1 MMDAMKVLTILNWI
15 LIGLYG
21 CCVLYVLLGFSRPSG
36 DAATQGLGVGFAAI
50 GAFILLLFLG
60 LNLLPYTIPKVI
72 ILVLMLMPGLFILSR
87 LSDSY
92 LTSLERGQ
100 VAAARANGSLFFDDK
115 PRRDV
120 AAAIGA
126 ADTTRLRQLLQLPV
140 PRLNE
145 PGYQATT
152 LLDFAGER
160 AATTQNITQMM
171 ACLKLLTDHGAT
183 IQGTDP
189 QHIPTHFRVCKQ
201 GPAILLKWF
210 LNKGADPN
218 FRPEGGSPIL
228 IEVMRYGD
236 DGLEKVRLLLDRGAD
251 PNAMMADDETTYE
264 ASYSPLMY
272 AAREQLWD
280 ICQLLLK
287 NGANPAY
294 RTPKGD
300 NLKKIMVQHAEL
312 YADVDDTP
320 PAYTVFK
327 KLLESHTN
335 PKKQ

>member
-1 MMDAMKVLTILNWI
+1 MEALKVLTILNWI

-21 CCVLYVLLGFSRPSG
+21 SWVLYVLLGLSRPSG
-36 DAATQGLGVGFAAI
+36 DAATQGLDVGFASI
-50 GAFILLLFLG
+50 GAFILILFLG

-72 ILVLMLMPGLFILSR
+72 ILILMLAPGLFILSR
-87 LSDSY
+87 LSDHY

-100 VAAARANGSLFFDDK
+100 VAAARANGSLYFDDK
-115 PRRDV
+115 PRREL

-126 ADTTRLRQLLQLPV
+126 ADTTRLRQLLQQPV

-145 PGYQATT
+145 PGYHATT
-152 LLDFAGER
+152 LLDFAGEK
-160 AATTQNITQMM
+160 AATTKNVTQLM
-171 ACLKLLTDHGAT
+171 ACLKLLIDHGAT

-189 QHIPTHFRVCKQ
+189 QQVPTHFRVCKQ

-228 IEVMRYGD
+228 FEVMRYGD
-236 DGLEKVRLLLDRGAD
+236 DRLEKVRVLLERGAD
-251 PNAMMADDETTYE
+251 PNAVMADDETTYD

-287 NGANPAY
+287 EGANPAY

-300 NLKKIMVQHAEL
+300 DLKKIMTRHEEL

-327 KLLESHTN
+327 KLLEN
-335 PKKQ
+335 RPARKPD